1 MQASIF
7 GARPKPG
14 SSGRLA
20 AGRASGIKMGGE
32 WRWAAN

>member
-14 SSGRLA
+14 KSGRVA
-20 AGRASGIKMGGE
+20 AGMASGIKMGE
-32 WRWAAN
+32 